1 MLVCVFKHLFIWDFF
16 LSPHCSLS
24 FPPKRYAAMENS
36 YAPSNVTLLILA
48 TRTGKGCRQNLVLI
62 SFFLFCCDNADS
74 EITSYVSCCIPHTDI
89 SYSIASIS
97 QFNHRWVLIWLQM
110 VTLAPSPYFTTL
122 ISMLLSFIKWAPVV
136 LHSSSFFLICCTTVL
151 TTKLISHFLKCTV
164 MSRVGGGGGGVMLVT
179 RRKVP
184 TL

>member
-1 MLVCVFKHLFIWDFF
+1 MLVLNSLEFFFYFFFFYSLWLYVNLVHLVLVCVFKHLFIWDFF

-36 YAPSNVTLLILA
+36 YAPSNVMLLILA

-62 SFFLFCCDNADS
+62 SFFLFCCDN

-89 SYSIASIS
+89 SYSIVSIS

-136 LHSSSFFLICCTTVL
+136 LHSSSFFKFVAPLFSQPSWFHI
-151 TTKLISHFLKCTV
+151 F
-164 MSRVGGGGGGVMLVT
+164 
-179 RRKVP
+179 
-184 TL
+184 